1 MRNRK
6 RKKPV
11 KPFRCKNHGPWKFE
25 KTDTGT
31 KRTCTTCGF
40 DVTEVP
46 RVIIILPLTDKRS
59 IQRRQYQEK
68 KARERV

>member
-11 KPFRCKNHGPWKFE
+11 KPFRCRNHGPWDFKD
-25 KTDTGT
+25 TDKGK
-31 KRTCTTCGF
+31 KRTCLTCGY
-40 DVTEVP
+40 DVTEAPVK
-46 RVIIILPLTDKRS
+46 IIILPLTDKRS
-59 IQRRQYQEK
+59 LQRRQYQEK